1 MLLQK
6 QPTPQAS
13 IIVTSLSTC
22 RSWFGHLFIVIL
34 SAWVASIG
42 MSISTLVGPFAGE
55 AVNRFGCRFV
65 EVFGALTCTV
75 SLLVTSFDEQM
86 EFMYFSNGIIYG
98 IGLSGITLVGF
109 IVITKYFT
117 KWRSFVIGMAS
128 GGMGAGSLI
137 FGPLL
142 ELLLSSLGWRW
153 TFRVVAAVACVNVF
167 LVCVLEPNE
176 AQVDEPKRIC
186 DRQENRQQKKM
197 FHFCA
202 WKNQR
207 FVLVTA
213 GSCFAFICQVHHL
226 GSFGKAVLVSH
237 YLQSIHYT

>member
-1 MLLQK
+1 
-6 QPTPQAS
+6 
-13 IIVTSLSTC
+13 
-22 RSWFGHLFIVIL
+22 
-34 SAWVASIG
+34 

-55 AVNRFGCRFV
+55 AVNRFGCRVV

-75 SLLVTSFDEQM
+75 SLLVTSFAEQM
-86 EFMYFSNGIIYG
+86 EFMYLSYGVIYG

-117 KWRSFVIGMAS
+117 KWRSFAIGMAS

-153 TFRVVAAVACVNVF
+153 TFRVLAAIACVNVS

-176 AQVDEPKRIC
+176 AQVDEPKRMC

-197 FHFCA
+197 FYFCV
-202 WKNQR
+202 WKNRR

-213 GSCFAFICQVHHL
+213 GSCFVLFAKYIILVHLVRLYLLVIICNPYITRSLVYCQQYHYITT
-226 GSFGKAVLVSH
+226 GSLLCDPLWPSRSLQM
-237 YLQSIHYT
+237 YLF